1 LSNHL
6 NVLGGYAFD
15 SKKYAEEGIPILRI
29 GNINT
34 GMFIPKE
41 LKYWEYDENLVRYQ
55 VKPGDLLITLTGTVG
70 KDDYGNVCIID
81 DTFPIYYLN
90 QRNAK
95 LDVFDTMN
103 PIYLKYLLADTEIKN
118 RLTGISRGVRQA
130 NIANRDIL
138 NLYVPIPSIEM
149 QNQFSTF
156 VQQVDK
162 LKFVVQKSLDETQK
176 LFDSLMQEYF
186 G

>member
-1 LSNHL
+1 
-6 NVLGGYAFD
+6 
-15 SKKYAEEGIPILRI
+15 
-29 GNINT
+29 
-34 GMFIPKE
+34 
-41 LKYWEYDENLVRYQ
+41 
-55 VKPGDLLITLTGTVG
+55 
-70 KDDYGNVCIID
+70 
-81 DTFPIYYLN
+81 
-90 QRNAK
+90 
-95 LDVFDTMN
+95 
-103 PIYLKYLLADTEIKN
+103 LADTEIKN